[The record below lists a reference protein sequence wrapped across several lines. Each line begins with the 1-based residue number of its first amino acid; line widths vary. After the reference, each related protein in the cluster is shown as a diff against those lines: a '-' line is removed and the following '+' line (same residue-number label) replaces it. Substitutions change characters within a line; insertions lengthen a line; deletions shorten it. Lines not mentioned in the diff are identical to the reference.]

1 MSVEENRE
9 SRPVR
14 KKRKLRWGRL
24 VFVLLVLAVL
34 LTGAFWGTV
43 WIYDNFINP
52 PKVDVVG
59 ASDKITQNEKLNK
72 RINILLLGIDDGDS
86 DAAPDEP
93 KRTDAMMLAS
103 FDPGDNKVALL
114 SLPRDTKVQ
123 IPGRAGWGKL
133 NAAYAYGGGGVA
145 KQNVAQLVA
154 GPIPFFVF
162 VEWGAVFYVFLPIGG
177 GCFFFGNGYVFG
189 RSFRHSCFCI

>member
-52 PKVDVVG
+52 PDRKSVV
-59 ASDKITQNEKLNK
+59 
-72 RINILLLGIDDGDS
+72 
-86 DAAPDEP
+86 
-93 KRTDAMMLAS
+93 
-103 FDPGDNKVALL
+103 
-114 SLPRDTKVQ
+114 
-123 IPGRAGWGKL
+123 
-133 NAAYAYGGGGVA
+133 
-145 KQNVAQLVA
+145 
-154 GPIPFFVF
+154 
-162 VEWGAVFYVFLPIGG
+162 
-177 GCFFFGNGYVFG
+177 
-189 RSFRHSCFCI
+189 

>member
-1 MSVEENRE
+1 MSCLLYT
-9 SRPVR
+9 S
-14 KKRKLRWGRL
+14 WGRL

-86 DAAPDEP
+86 DAAPDLSLIHISRGLAVVKKGEQWGIIDEAGNFVIEP
-93 KRTDAMMLAS
+93 KYKEL
-103 FDPGDNKVALL
+103 
-114 SLPRDTKVQ
+114 Q
-123 IPGRAGWGKL
+123 
-133 NAAYAYGGGGVA
+133 
-145 KQNVAQLVA
+145 
-154 GPIPFFVF
+154 
-162 VEWGAVFYVFLPIGG
+162 AVII
-177 GCFFFGNGYVFG
+177 
-189 RSFRHSCFCI
+189 SI

>member
-114 SLPRDTKVQ
+114 F
-123 IPGRAGWGKL
+123 
-133 NAAYAYGGGGVA
+133 AAA
-145 KQNVAQLVA
+145 
-154 GPIPFFVF
+154 
-162 VEWGAVFYVFLPIGG
+162 
-177 GCFFFGNGYVFG
+177 
-189 RSFRHSCFCI
+189 